1 MKGTPPLNSF
11 KCNFYATF
19 ELHYLSKSRASGMK
33 PFCHH
38 RLIPSGT
45 IFLLI
50 RICLGY
56 KCIFK
61 RGCDP
66 FPVKT
71 PSRIV
76 GYPYDCHWY
85 EMLSKGKA
93 GSSLFIAKCHFA
105 MCHIYFADLSIIHL
119 TSRTHLP
126 FWVLCLR
133 LRHKVEFSIR
143 LQYLLLEI
151 LRADIYSPSKV
162 RGVYKKLMAEEQND
176 NRVPCKSFVCRWHDR
191 CFSFR

>member
-1 MKGTPPLNSF
+1 MKGAPPFNSF
-11 KCNFYATF
+11 ECNFYATF
-19 ELHYLSKSRASGMK
+19 ELHYHSKSRASGMK

-45 IFLLI
+45 ISLLI

-76 GYPYDCHWY
+76 GYPYIHMTVTDTRCCQKARRVARF
-85 EMLSKGKA
+85 LSPNA
-93 GSSLFIAKCHFA
+93 
-105 MCHIYFADLSIIHL
+105 
-119 TSRTHLP
+119 
-126 FWVLCLR
+126 
-133 LRHKVEFSIR
+133 
-143 LQYLLLEI
+143 I
-151 LRADIYSPSKV
+151 LRCVIFTLRICPLFTWRVELIFPFECFACGLDIKLNFQYACNIYSWKFYGQIFILHP
-162 RGVYKKLMAEEQND
+162 R
-176 NRVPCKSFVCRWHDR
+176 
-191 CFSFR
+191 